1 MLNPA
6 KLLREA
12 YTVSLECLPRDL
24 VARYTFYPGFPGRG
38 LALTFE
44 PHIHGAGIEK
54 LRLLDVAIEGNTVHA
69 FGRSK
74 AVEALATLWEHLF
87 EVRIVEP
94 RKGSA
99 LPRCRDIVPKI
110 AEMHIEAL
118 EILRSEPLPIY
129 SYELAL
135 LILRSAACI
144 SLLNP
149 QIPEVSPWILGLDLA
164 LEILYRTRY
173 RFLAT

>member
-1 MLNPA
+1 MLDLA
-6 KLLREA
+6 KLFREA

-24 VARYTFYPGFPGRG
+24 IARYTFYPGFPGRG
-38 LALTFE
+38 PILSFE

-54 LRLLDVAIEGNTVHA
+54 LKLLDVAVEGNTVHA
-69 FGRSK
+69 FGRNR

-87 EVRIVEP
+87 KVRIDEP
-94 RKGSA
+94 RKSSA
-99 LPRCRDIVPKI
+99 LPRCKDIVPKI
-110 AEMHIEAL
+110 AEMHIKAL

-144 SLLNP
+144 SLLDP
-149 QIPEVSPWILGLDLA
+149 QILDVSPWMLGLDLA
-164 LEILYRTRY
+164 LRILYRTRY
-173 RFLAT
+173 RFLAI

>member
-6 KLLREA
+6 KLLRETYVA
-12 YTVSLECLPRDL
+12 SLECLPPDL

-38 LALTFE
+38 PILTFE

-54 LRLLDVAIEGNTVHA
+54 LRLLDVAIEGNTAYA

-87 EVRIVEP
+87 EVNIIEP
-94 RKGSA
+94 RRSST
-99 LPRCRDIVPKI
+99 LPRCREIAPKL
-110 AEMHIEAL
+110 AEMHIEAI
-118 EILRSEPLPIY
+118 EILRSGPLPSY

-149 QIPEVSPWILGLDLA
+149 RILEVSPWILGLDLA
-164 LEILYRTRY
+164 LRILYRTRY
-173 RFLAT
+173 YFLAI